1 MSTKVTIQDIADALG
16 LSRTTVSKV
25 INHSPAVSD
34 ATRALVLDKAK
45 ELNYRVLPQSTPA
58 PTPTEP
64 EQNYFALVMHA
75 IPGGIHMGTA
85 VIPGLDQQLRQA
97 GYSLITCAITAEEYR
112 DLTLPPILRSPS
124 IKAIVC
130 MELFHPEYSC
140 LLASLGKPIAFI
152 DACVGFA
159 ELGLNANLLLMDS
172 RNTCRQMLTS
182 LIRNHNLTS
191 IGFVGDA
198 NHCISFRERY
208 EAFLMVG
215 KECGVDTSYRLL
227 DNDLYY
233 AEAEWL
239 AKRLPEMGPLPQL
252 IFCANDFLASQTMYV
267 LESMGK
273 RVPEDVMICGFD
285 GIYSVP
291 PTLSR
296 LTTISTP
303 ANQLGALAATTLLHK
318 LAFPSEINSSTY
330 LHTKIIYRESA
341 PEC

>member
-1 MSTKVTIQDIADALG
+1 
-16 LSRTTVSKV
+16 
-25 INHSPAVSD
+25 
-34 ATRALVLDKAK
+34 
-45 ELNYRVLPQSTPA
+45 
-58 PTPTEP
+58 
-64 EQNYFALVMHA
+64 
-75 IPGGIHMGTA
+75 
-85 VIPGLDQQLRQA
+85 
-97 GYSLITCAITAEEYR
+97 
-112 DLTLPPILRSPS
+112 
-124 IKAIVC
+124 
-130 MELFHPEYSC
+130 
-140 LLASLGKPIAFI
+140 
-152 DACVGFA
+152 
-159 ELGLNANLLLMDS
+159 
-172 RNTCRQMLTS
+172 MLTS

-291 PTLSR
+291 PMLSR

>member
-25 INHSPAVSD
+25 MNHSPAVSE

-45 ELNYRVLPQSTPA
+45 ELNYRALPQLTPA
-58 PTPTEP
+58 LAPTEP
-64 EQNYFALVMHA
+64 DQNYFALVMHT

-97 GYSLITCAITAEEYR
+97 GFSLITCAITAEEYQ

-130 MELFHPEYSC
+130 MELFHPEYSRM
-140 LLASLGKPIAFI
+140 LASLGKPIAFI
-152 DACVGFA
+152 DACVGFTD
-159 ELGLNANLLLMDS
+159 LGLNADLLLMDS
-172 RNTCRQMLTS
+172 RNSCRQMLTS
-182 LIRNHNLTS
+182 LVRNHNLTS

-215 KECGVDTSYRLL
+215 NECGVDTSYRLL

-239 AKRLPEMGPLPQL
+239 SKRLPKMGPLPQL
-252 IFCANDFLASQTMYV
+252 IFCANDFLASQIIYA

-303 ANQLGALAATTLLHK
+303 ANQLGSLAATTLLHK

-341 PEC
+341 PEV

>member
-1 MSTKVTIQDIADALG
+1 
-16 LSRTTVSKV
+16 
-25 INHSPAVSD
+25 
-34 ATRALVLDKAK
+34 
-45 ELNYRVLPQSTPA
+45 
-58 PTPTEP
+58 
-64 EQNYFALVMHA
+64 
-75 IPGGIHMGTA
+75 
-85 VIPGLDQQLRQA
+85 
-97 GYSLITCAITAEEYR
+97 
-112 DLTLPPILRSPS
+112 
-124 IKAIVC
+124 
-130 MELFHPEYSC
+130 MELFHPEYSRI
-140 LLASLGKPIAFI
+140 LASLGKPIAFI
-152 DACVGFA
+152 DACVGFTD
-159 ELGLNANLLLMDS
+159 LGLNADLLLMDS
-172 RNTCRQMLTS
+172 RNSCRQMLTS
-182 LIRNHNLTS
+182 LVRNHNLTS

-215 KECGVDTSYRLL
+215 NECGVDTSYRLL

-239 AKRLPEMGPLPQL
+239 SKRLPKMGPLPQL
-252 IFCANDFLASQTMYV
+252 IFCANDFLASQIMYA

-303 ANQLGALAATTLLHK
+303 ANQLGSLAATTLLHK

-341 PEC
+341 PEV